1 MRQKSSLKWNSKAS
15 AISITPALFPFL
27 IKAYGKLHFRVLG
40 SKIIILFLQRERE
53 REPAWRLHH
62 LLPTTQR
69 KKHQTFLIRE
79 QLRYQPVF
87 QTSPKTLKTQ
97 LKVSK
102 TLVISF
108 AFDCQ
113 RSTSFPRTQNFLSFV
128 IYP

>member
-1 MRQKSSLKWNSKAS
+1 MRQKKSSLKWNSKAS
-15 AISITPALFPFL
+15 TISITPALFPFL
-27 IKAYGKLHFRVLG
+27 IKANGKLNFRVLG
-40 SKIIILFLQRERE
+40 SKIMILFLQRERE
-53 REPAWRLHH
+53 SLSWRLHH
-62 LLPTTQR
+62 LPTTQR

-108 AFDCQ
+108 AFDGQ

>member
-1 MRQKSSLKWNSKAS
+1 MEFKGECYIYYSNPVPIPYQSERKAS
-15 AISITPALFPFL
+15 FPSIRFKDNDSF
-27 IKAYGKLHFRVLG
+27 
-40 SKIIILFLQRERE
+40 SSERE
-53 REPAWRLHH
+53 RESLSWRLHH
-62 LLPTTQR
+62 LPPTTQR

-108 AFDCQ
+108 AFDGQ
-113 RSTSFPRTQNFLSFV
+113 RSTSFPRTQNFLSFD